1 MSTNHDLFAGMAAG
15 VAGLLVFLIIHHF
28 WIKPIWMIFPPGLVI
43 ALLGGLAV
51 GWSYREIQS
60 GLPPRPWTA
69 LAILALIA
77 AILAPGIVLAQF
89 HQPTVD
95 LTTFTIP
102 KENAGRAV
110 TQFFT
115 ELALTAVI
123 VGGIAGWL
131 LGHSRQAAFATA
143 LAGFVYALGP
153 GHNIPFLGGTPVVGK
168 GIVLLLA
175 ITLVSAIVL
184 VETSAWLAK
193 R

>member
-1 MSTNHDLFAGMAAG
+1 MSTNHDLLAGMLAG
-15 VAGLLVFLIIHHF
+15 VAGLLAFLVIHHF
-28 WIKPIWMIFPPGLVI
+28 WIKPIWFILPPGLMI

-69 LAILALIA
+69 LAMLALIA

-89 HQPTVD
+89 HRPTID
-95 LTTFTIP
+95 LVSFTIP
-102 KENAGRAV
+102 KENAGRAA

-123 VGGIAGWL
+123 LGGIAGWL
-131 LGHSRQAAFATA
+131 LGHTRQAAFATA

-153 GHNIPFLGGTPVVGK
+153 GHNIPFLGQTPATGK
-168 GIVLLLA
+168 GLILLLA
-175 ITLVSAIVL
+175 ITLVAAVVL
-184 VETSAWLAK
+184 VEASALLAK